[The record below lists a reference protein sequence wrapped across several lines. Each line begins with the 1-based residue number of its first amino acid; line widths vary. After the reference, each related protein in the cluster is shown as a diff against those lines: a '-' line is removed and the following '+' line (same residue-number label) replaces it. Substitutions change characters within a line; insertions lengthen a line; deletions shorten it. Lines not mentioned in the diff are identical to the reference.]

1 MSLLH
6 DERIKRGKYDRREN
20 KTDKGGRGGV
30 LFINLCLPPDEINK
44 KLKYGRYEH
53 KTDRK
58 GI

>member
-1 MSLLH
+1 M
-6 DERIKRGKYDRREN
+6 
-20 KTDKGGRGGV
+20 TDVRTRQTRGGRVGGGV
-30 LFINLCLPPDEINK
+30 VLYINLCLPPDEINK